1 MATDSA
7 RDLPW
12 LIRNA
17 SRVGATNVAL
27 VFLGVGQSVL
37 LARLLGPE
45 GKGEVYLAILTVGVI
60 AQLASLSAG
69 AAVQYHVGKGNMSL
83 SRAWGTIVSY
93 FALFSAIVIVTSAAY
108 LLTAST
114 PAHFDRYTIA
124 LLTCLLMGEAFNEL
138 VLPFYVAA
146 DLVKWRTVAEVSQ
159 RTLMLL
165 AALILVLLL
174 HRGLTGA
181 VEAYVIGSLS
191 VQTIVVISLSMR
203 LGIEWPHRADHK
215 QVLSF
220 GMRQH
225 TGAVTARALKRLDGY
240 VLWYFMGS
248 AAVGVYSVAASLAE
262 LLLLLPRAIHAT
274 LISYVSTNSYDVAL
288 RGTRQLLQT
297 GARALI
303 VATTCFALFGYMI
316 IPAVF
321 GAQFDLARSP
331 FVILAF
337 ATAFLGLYVIGGAF
351 VIGSNRPHVTSLIMM
366 CSAALNVVLSLL
378 LIPRFGLVGNA
389 AATCVASS
397 VAALM
402 ILWQVA
408 RPLPARATS
417 EARA

>member
-1 MATDSA
+1 
-7 RDLPW
+7 
-12 LIRNA
+12 
-17 SRVGATNVAL
+17 
-27 VFLGVGQSVL
+27 
-37 LARLLGPE
+37 
-45 GKGEVYLAILTVGVI
+45 
-60 AQLASLSAG
+60 
-69 AAVQYHVGKGNMSL
+69 
-83 SRAWGTIVSY
+83 
-93 FALFSAIVIVTSAAY
+93 
-108 LLTAST
+108 
-114 PAHFDRYTIA
+114 
-124 LLTCLLMGEAFNEL
+124 
-138 VLPFYVAA
+138 
-146 DLVKWRTVAEVSQ
+146 
-159 RTLMLL
+159 
-165 AALILVLLL
+165 
-174 HRGLTGA
+174 

-191 VQTIVVISLSMR
+191 VQTIVVVSLSVR
-203 LGIEWPHRADHK
+203 LGLEWPRRADHK

-225 TGAVTARALKRLDGY
+225 AGAVTARALKRLDGY

-297 GARALI
+297 SARALI

-331 FVILAF
+331 FVILTF

-378 LIPRFGLVGNA
+378 LIPRYGLVGNA